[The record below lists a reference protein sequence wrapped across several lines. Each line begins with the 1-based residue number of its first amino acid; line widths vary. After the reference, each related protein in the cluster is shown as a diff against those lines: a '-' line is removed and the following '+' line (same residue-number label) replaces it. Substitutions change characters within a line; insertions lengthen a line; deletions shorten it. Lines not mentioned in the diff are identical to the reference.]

1 MNMSARSLDILLLTI
16 SEMLLYMSREW
27 QNLRRSVLPPP
38 SYSETGQVTKT
49 NTRPDTTEC
58 LVPALGLVRDTS
70 RGRTHIIYQEV
81 EHVPSAK
88 NPLDKF
94 RSTRIGVFK
103 QEDVWKDLES
113 RLGPDSGD
121 AKMHIREMLK
131 EFDTG
136 PGKERVGRKAHVPI
150 FNLMF
155 SSKNK
160 VDVYL
165 RMCVLFLSLDRS
177 LAMLLP
183 NLGEITQRDLVLIR
197 PKPDWRRFVNVKGEP
212 SIHIQLCDGKI
223 PDAEFIF

>member
-1 MNMSARSLDILLLTI
+1 MSARSLDILLLTI

-165 RMCVLFLSLDRS
+165 RMC
-177 LAMLLP
+177 
-183 NLGEITQRDLVLIR
+183 EITQRDLVLIR